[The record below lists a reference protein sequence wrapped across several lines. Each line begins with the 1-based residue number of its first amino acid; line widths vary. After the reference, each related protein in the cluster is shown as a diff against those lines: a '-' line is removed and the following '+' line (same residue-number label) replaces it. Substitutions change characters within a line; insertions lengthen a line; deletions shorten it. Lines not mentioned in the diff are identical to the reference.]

1 MRTKQYMV
9 EFTILDPYN
18 EELEKLIPMQQDRV
32 SKLFQAGVIL
42 AYTLKLDRSKLW
54 GVFTANSES
63 ELVKVLSDLPMH
75 NFMDYDYSE
84 LMFHNSANQIPSVS
98 LN

>member
-1 MRTKQYMV
+1 MSTKQYMV

-18 EELEKLIPMQQDRV
+18 EDLERLIPLQRDKV
-32 SKLFQAGVIL
+32 SKLFQSGTL
-42 AYTLKLDRSKLW
+42 LTYTLKLDRSKLW
-54 GVFTANSES
+54 GVFSANSES
-63 ELVKVLSDLPMH
+63 ELVRILSNLPMH